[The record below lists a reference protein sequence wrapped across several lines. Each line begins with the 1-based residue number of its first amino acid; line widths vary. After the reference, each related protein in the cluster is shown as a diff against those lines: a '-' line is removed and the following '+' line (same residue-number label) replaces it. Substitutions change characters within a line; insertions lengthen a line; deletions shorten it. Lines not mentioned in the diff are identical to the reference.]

1 MTTKS
6 HLKRVREALL
16 TDNITKFDNN
26 ISEDDGLYSDPNYSI
41 SETES
46 DDTSTDECISTRTE
60 IV

>member
-16 TDNITKFDNN
+16 PDNITKFDNK
-26 ISEDDGLYSDPNYSI
+26 ISEDDGLYSDPDYSI

-46 DDTSTDECISTRTE
+46 DGTSTDECISTRTE